1 MDDNKL
7 RFGVGVLVVS
17 SIGIGIILT
26 FLFGAF
32 PNVLNQD
39 YTLLVEFPSAE
50 GVSPNTAVLRD
61 GVRIGRVDE
70 ISLLPEGGV
79 LVSLAMD
86 SSKPIDRHYIPT
98 IGNSS
103 LVTGDAAIE
112 FVRATEQELEKALGG
127 KMELVNTRFAH
138 EDYLD
143 YGKKSKNPLN
153 TLYSMEG
160 QMLETMESIRKAGDS
175 IALAGDN
182 VNQLAVEVKNT
193 VGGADQNMDRLAQEA
208 VETLEEFQGAIRDV
222 RKTVGNPLIQDG
234 LERSMAQLPELLMN
248 AQKTLDSTRETFESF
263 RRVGDRFERVG
274 ATAEETIA
282 TAQRSVASFDRTMMN
297 VEKFTQPLGERSGE
311 LIEQVLRTLA
321 SADVALAELETLG
334 RAVNNSDGSFKR
346 FLEDDEIYWQVRRT
360 IENIEQASARIRPI
374 MDDVRIF
381 SDKIARDPR
390 ELGVRGALSKRPS
403 GAGFK

>member
-1 MDDNKL
+1 M
-7 RFGVGVLVVS
+7 
-17 SIGIGIILT
+17 
-26 FLFGAF
+26 
-32 PNVLNQD
+32 
-39 YTLLVEFPSAE
+39 
-50 GVSPNTAVLRD
+50 
-61 GVRIGRVDE
+61 
-70 ISLLPEGGV
+70 
-79 LVSLAMD
+79 
-86 SSKPIDRHYIPT
+86 
-98 IGNSS
+98 
-103 LVTGDAAIE
+103 TGDAAIE
-112 FVRATEQELEKALGG
+112 FVRASEEELEKALGG
-127 KMELVNTRFAH
+127 KMELVSARFAH

-143 YGKKSKNPLN
+143 YGRKSKNPLN
-153 TLYSMEG
+153 TLYSMED

-222 RKTVGNPLIQDG
+222 RKTVGNPLIQENI
-234 LERSMAQLPELLMN
+234 ERSMAQLPELLMN

-274 ATAEETIA
+274 ATAEDTLA
-282 TAQRSVASFDRTMMN
+282 TAQRSVASFDRTMQN
-297 VEKFTQPLGERSGE
+297 VEKFTEPLGQRGGE
-311 LIEQVLRTLA
+311 LVEQVLRTLA

>member
-1 MDDNKL
+1 
-7 RFGVGVLVVS
+7 
-17 SIGIGIILT
+17 
-26 FLFGAF
+26 
-32 PNVLNQD
+32 
-39 YTLLVEFPSAE
+39 
-50 GVSPNTAVLRD
+50 
-61 GVRIGRVDE
+61 
-70 ISLLPEGGV
+70 
-79 LVSLAMD
+79 MD
-86 SSKPIDRHYIPT
+86 STKPIDRHYIPT

-112 FVRATEQELEKALGG
+112 FVRASEEELEKALGG
-127 KMELVNTRFAH
+127 KMELVSARFAH

-143 YGKKSKNPLN
+143 YGRKSKNPLN
-153 TLYSMEG
+153 TLYSMED

-222 RKTVGNPLIQDG
+222 RKTVGNPLIQENI
-234 LERSMAQLPELLMN
+234 ERSMAQLPELLMN

-274 ATAEETIA
+274 ATAEDTLA
-282 TAQRSVASFDRTMMN
+282 TAQRSVASFDRTMQN
-297 VEKFTQPLGERSGE
+297 VEKFTEPLGQRGGE
-311 LIEQVLRTLA
+311 LVEQVLRTLA

>member
-50 GVSPNTAVLRD
+50 GVSPNTPVLRD

-70 ISLLPEGGV
+70 ISLIPKGGV
-79 LVSLAMD
+79 LVTLAMD
-86 SSKPIDRHYIPT
+86 SSKPIDHHYIPT

-112 FVRATEQELEKALGG
+112 FVRATEQELEKELGG
-127 KMELVNTRFAH
+127 KMELVNTPFAH
-138 EDYLD
+138 EEYLD

>member
-17 SIGIGIILT
+17 AIGIGIILT

-50 GVSPNTAVLRD
+50 GVSPNTPVLRD

-86 SSKPIDRHYIPT
+86 STKPIDRHYIPT

-112 FVRATEQELEKALGG
+112 FVRATEEELEKALGG
-127 KMELVNTRFAH
+127 KMELVSTRFAH

-143 YGKKSKNPLN
+143 YGQKSKNPYNVLF
-153 TLYSMEG
+153 SMEG

-175 IALAGDN
+175 IALAGEN
-182 VNQLAVEVKNT
+182 VNLLAVEVKDT

-222 RKTVGNPLIQDG
+222 RKTVGNPLIQENI
-234 LERSMAQLPELLMN
+234 ERSMAQLPQLLMN

-282 TAQRSVASFDRTMMN
+282 TAQRSVASFDRTMQN
-297 VEKFTQPLGERSGE
+297 VEKFTEPLGQRGGE
-311 LIEQVLRTLA
+311 LVEQVLRTLA

-374 MDDVRIF
+374 LDDVRIF